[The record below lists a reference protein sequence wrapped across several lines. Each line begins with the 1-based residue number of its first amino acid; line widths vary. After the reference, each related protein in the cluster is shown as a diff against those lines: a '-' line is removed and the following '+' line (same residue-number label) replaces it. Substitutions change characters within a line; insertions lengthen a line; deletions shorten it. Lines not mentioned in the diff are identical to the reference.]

1 MGIGYFARF
10 HSIKRPV
17 GYQPTPNLNGPNK
30 TPPGRI
36 SNRKWKSKMNDVN
49 NVFSICPCLYLYEC
63 ISDKKWVNSTE
74 SCLKL
79 VKKGVHSASVTQLC
93 VMLYVVWYLWES
105 VWHYVPC
112 GFTEHCCTALMFYCR
127 NLLTWLVDSLVHT
140 IKPLRFKREA
150 WHGRFFLP

>member
-1 MGIGYFARF
+1 MDR
-10 HSIKRPV
+10 IKPLLV
-17 GYQPTPNLNGPNK
+17 GFKIENE
-30 TPPGRI
+30 
-36 SNRKWKSKMNDVN
+36 KSKMNDVN

-63 ISDKKWVNSTE
+63 ISNKKWVNSTE

-150 WHGRFFLP
+150 WHGRYFFAIKFNNYFCDIAR